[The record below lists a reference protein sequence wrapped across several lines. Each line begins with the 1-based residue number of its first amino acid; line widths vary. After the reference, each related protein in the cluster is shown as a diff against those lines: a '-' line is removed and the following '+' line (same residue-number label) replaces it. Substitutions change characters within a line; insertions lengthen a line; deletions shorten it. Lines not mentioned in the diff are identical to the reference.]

1 MASPGEIARHPG
13 AGTLGGKLA
22 LVTGA
27 GRGVGEGIAHCLAAH
42 GARVAVNDLHADRA
56 SRVAQQISSSR
67 GTAYAAPFDV
77 ADPQALAAG
86 VAAAQAQFGPID
98 ILVSNAGIPES
109 RRTVLFS
116 ESIPELD
123 WRPYVDLNVYGPM
136 HLIRAVMP
144 GMCDRGWG
152 RVIQISSG
160 SGARGLPAGQ
170 AVYGASK
177 AFTDG
182 LLRHLALEVA
192 RCGVTVNAVAA
203 GMMSSMRF
211 HLPDG
216 EVEALAQGI
225 PIGRLGEGSDIGS
238 AVAWL
243 ASPGASWVTGQ
254 VIHVNGGA
262 YQGR

>member
-1 MASPGEIARHPG
+1 VSDS
-13 AGTLGGKLA
+13 LDGKLA
-22 LVTGA
+22 LITGA
-27 GRGVGEGIAHCLAAH
+27 GRGVGEGIAQCLAAR
-42 GARVAVNDLHADRA
+42 GARVAVNDLHSERA
-56 SRVAQQISSSR
+56 AAVAEQIGST
-67 GTAYAAPFDV
+67 GVAAYAIPFDV
-77 ADPQALAAG
+77 ADPEAILAG
-86 VAAAQAQFGPID
+86 VAAAEAELGPID

-109 RRTVLFS
+109 RRTVMFS
-116 ESIPELD
+116 QSSPELD

-136 HLIRAVMP
+136 HLIRAVLP
-144 GMCDRGWG
+144 GMCDRRWG

-192 RCGVTVNAVAA
+192 RAGVTINAIAA

-211 HLPDG
+211 HLPDA
-216 EVEALAQGI
+216 EVQTLAQSI
-225 PIGRLGEGSDIGS
+225 PLGRLGEGHDIGT

-243 ASPGASWVTGQ
+243 ASPESSWVTGQ